1 MIKILN
7 KTYRLSN
14 GTILSFQECDDGF
27 DYTIYNSEGLLLDGG
42 VLEYSCD
49 KDIDEKQILESLSYF
64 TNLPQLL
71 DDNKI
76 EIKDFEIEDF
86 QYNVRR

>member
-14 GTILSFQECDDGF
+14 ETIFSFHECDNGF
-27 DYTIYNSEGLLLDGG
+27 DYTIYNSEGVLLDGG
-42 VLEYSCD
+42 VLECNCD
-49 KDIDEKQILESLSYF
+49 KDIDEKQILESLSHF

-76 EIKDFEIEDF
+76 EIKDFDIEDF

>member
-14 GTILSFQECDDGF
+14 GTIFSFQECDDGF

-42 VLEYSCD
+42 VLEYNCD
-49 KDIDEKQILESLSYF
+49 KDIDEKQILEDLSLL

-71 DDNKI
+71 EDNKI
-76 EIKDFEIEDF
+76 EIGEFDIENF
-86 QYNVRR
+86 QYNVNR